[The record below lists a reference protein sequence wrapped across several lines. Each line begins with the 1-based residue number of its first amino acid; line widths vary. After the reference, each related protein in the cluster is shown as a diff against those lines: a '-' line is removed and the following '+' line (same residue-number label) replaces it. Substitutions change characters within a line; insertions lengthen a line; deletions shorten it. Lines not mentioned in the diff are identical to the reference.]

1 VFLPK
6 SGGSQVIRGLWW
18 PDRTKTKA
26 LAALLQEKVAAFQE
40 R

>member
-1 VFLPK
+1 VVK
-6 SGGSQVIRGLWW
+6 GLWW
-18 PDRTKTKA
+18 PDRGKTRA